1 MAEYLIQDSTLTNL
15 GDAIREV
22 AQTELQY
29 TPTQMA
35 DEIRNSLVLGKSLIN
50 YNITFSSSS
59 DATTIVVIYS
69 QWTDNGIE
77 IVAQDISTTATLS
90 ILQNSSF
97 TVMGVDGTYAVSD
110 IVHSNTLSSIR
121 SIASGVYYA
130 YCFSCNGD
138 GYLTL
143 TY

>member
-1 MAEYLIQDSTLTNL
+1 MAKYLIQDTTLTNL

-22 AQTELQY
+22 AKTNTQY

-35 DEIRNSLVLGKSLIN
+35 EEIRDKLVLGASLVN

-69 QWTDNGIE
+69 QWTDNGIQ
-77 IVAQDISTTATLS
+77 IITQDVSTATTLS

-97 TVMGVDGTYAVSD
+97 TVMGVDGTYAVSKIEYSD
-110 IVHSNTLSSIR
+110 TIASIR

-138 GYLTL
+138 GYITL